1 MSDTTRMFVIRRH
14 TPVRTVLLR
23 TAALLIG
30 VFALYVLFEFGR
42 YSAGY
47 DRARVA
53 QERSE
58 HQHQVAALNG
68 QIQELHSQVA
78 QLQTLQAGAAR
89 EHEQVA
95 LEIAELQ
102 AQVDRD
108 RQDLAVYRGVIA
120 PTAGAGSSMQV
131 QQLRIT
137 PGTAANQFVAHLT
150 LMQGGKPDA
159 TVAGIVGVRVTGQL
173 NGAAS
178 VVDGVGTTPKGAIS
192 FKYYQAVDYQIALP
206 AGFHP
211 ATVQVTVRDGR
222 PNGITA
228 TQNFPWSIDVQP

>member
-23 TAALLIG
+23 AAALLIG
-30 VFALYVLFEFGR
+30 LFALYVVFEFGR

-53 QERSE
+53 QERGD
-58 HQHQVAALNG
+58 HQQQLATLDG
-68 QIQELHSQVA
+68 QIQALHSQLA

-89 EHEQVA
+89 EHEQVGM
-95 LEIAELQ
+95 EIAELQ

-120 PTAGAGSSMQV
+120 PATGAGSSMQV

-137 PGTAANQFVAHLT
+137 AGPAANQFVAHLT
-150 LMQGGKPDA
+150 LMQGGKPDV

-192 FKYYQAVDYQIALP
+192 FKYYQSVDYQIALP

-211 ATVQVTVRDGR
+211 AAVQVSVRDGR
-222 PNGITA
+222 ANGITA
-228 TQNFPWSIDVQP
+228 TQSFPWSVDVQP